1 LSVKLASD
9 NISVSHILQFFA
21 RRRCQPASAEL
32 ISNMPES
39 LFDKSRR
46 AIHSLRRRTIGD
58 RHVAAYY
65 WAKSKFKNN
74 AGKVWVYPDGA
85 AGSSID
91 RVCAQL
97 GLKITRTMSP
107 DVLIGLYYDDDTFI
121 KPPPQADFRILNA
134 NCLDISKSRVEQ
146 VFHEVFGYPLAI
158 NPLTYSGR
166 AVCKSNLNAK
176 HDGSVID
183 CPIEKTAPG
192 RVYEKLIDNAVSDY
206 LVEDIRLVLVG
217 KQLPVA
223 YLKTRFIPQRFSNY
237 TRSARRVPLDSVI
250 SRSEQELILQ
260 FASKMHVDWAE
271 LDAMRDRKDGRLYI
285 VDVNKTPGGPP
296 SRMPF
301 FPKIA
306 AVRLVAAAFH
316 SEFIASPTPYKRPD
330 SQRLPQQQQFG
341 RHTFPSRP

>member
-1 LSVKLASD
+1 
-9 NISVSHILQFFA
+9 
-21 RRRCQPASAEL
+21 
-32 ISNMPES
+32 MPES

-65 WAKSKFKNN
+65 WAKSKFKN

-158 NPLTYSGR
+158 DPLTYSGR
-166 AVCKSNLNAK
+166 AACKSNLNGK

-183 CPIEKTAPG
+183 CPIEKIAPG

-206 LVEDIRLVLVG
+206 LVEDIRLVVIG

-223 YLKTRFIPQRFSNY
+223 YRKTRFIEQRFSNY
-237 TRSARRVPLDSVI
+237 TRSARRVPLNSVV

-271 LDAMRDRKDGRLYI
+271 LDAMRDRTDGRLYI

-306 AVRLVAAAFH
+306 AVKLMAEAFH
-316 SEFIASPTPYKRPD
+316 SEFIASPTACKSPD
-330 SQRLPQQQQFG
+330 PQALPQQQQQFA
-341 RHTFPSRP
+341 RQASPSRTV